1 MKSKDL
7 WKLAYGLKLYRFFF
21 FFFTSSDYIHKDN
34 EFYIKSTKI
43 GEEGFFWE
51 GVTGV
56 SKSHSHSSYNTNISE
71 WLVTTK
77 CIRAKFLAIWYMV
90 ELQMGEAIV
99 VKAARIVL
107 KMF

>member
-7 WKLAYGLKLYRFFF
+7 SKLVDGLIEAIPIFF
-21 FFFTSSDYIHKDN
+21 FFFTSSDYIHEDN
-34 EFYIKSTKI
+34 EFYVKSTNI
-43 GEEGFFWE
+43 SEEEFFWK

-56 SKSHSHSSYNTNISE
+56 WKGHSHSSYNTNISE
-71 WLVTTK
+71 WLVTTTK

-99 VKAARIVL
+99 KPL
-107 KMF
+107 E

>member
-7 WKLAYGLKLYRFFF
+7 WKLAYGLKLYRF

-51 GVTGV
+51 GGVTGV

-90 ELQMGEAIV
+90 ELQTGEAI
-99 VKAARIVL
+99 L
-107 KMF
+107 KLLE

>member
-7 WKLAYGLKLYRFFF
+7 WKLADGCFEAIPIFF

-34 EFYIKSTKI
+34 EFYLKSTKI
-43 GEEGFFWE
+43 SEEEFFWE

-56 SKSHSHSSYNTNISE
+56 WKGHSHSSYNTNISE
-71 WLVTTK
+71 WLVTTTK

-99 VKAARIVL
+99 KL
-107 KMF
+107 LE